1 MACGPGGA
9 GQGVAPQH
17 VSRVRRVVTVTEEPL
32 EQLVASRIREQLGEG
47 GLESLIV
54 ARHRIQ
60 EGLDAQ
66 LGLEVQIGLE
76 ASAEVTAAS
85 GEVVAIVESASP
97 ELADDIKGLSPE
109 KKMLYLTYW
118 LAFVTTLQF
127 LVMRYQTVYGQPPTQ
142 SQIIEIVNQT
152 NNVYNQIA
160 SIVINMPPQ
169 LPG

>member
-1 MACGPGGA
+1 
-9 GQGVAPQH
+9 
-17 VSRVRRVVTVTEEPL
+17 
-32 EQLVASRIREQLGEG
+32 
-47 GLESLIV
+47 
-54 ARHRIQ
+54 
-60 EGLDAQ
+60 
-66 LGLEVQIGLE
+66 
-76 ASAEVTAAS
+76 
-85 GEVVAIVESASP
+85 
-97 ELADDIKGLSPE
+97 
-109 KKMLYLTYW
+109 MLYLTYW